1 MESIVFENLTV
12 VAVVIIAM
20 WLLAIGLYLYSSRQ
34 NKNISQEIDAVSNL
48 LDEAED
54 VNA

>member
-1 MESIVFENLTV
+1 MFGNLTV

-20 WLLAIGLYLYSSRQ
+20 WFLAVGLYLYSSRQ
-34 NKNISQEIDAVSNL
+34 NKSISQEIDAVSNL
-48 LDEAED
+48 LDESED

>member
-1 MESIVFENLTV
+1 VFGNLTI

-34 NKNISQEIDAVSNL
+34 NKQINQEIDTVSNL
-48 LDEAED
+48 LDEPED